1 MRLAKSTARSAFSL
15 LEMVLALAL
24 GMVLLLALYL
34 FLNTSLYHSQVGRDV
49 LAEGTIVRNIMTK
62 INSDISG
69 QLGPVDPRVIDT
81 TGGAGPATANA
92 ATPGMTTPAATTTT
106 FVAYNTGVYGQ
117 PKFFI
122 LSNFRVQKPNGN
134 APTNVPDAEINS
146 DLRRTVYWLVTSGDN
161 AAGLA
166 RAEIRQATGTDVDSI
181 DPTSFADQNKYVFA
195 PEVKDVDFQ
204 YWNGTAF
211 QSTWDGTLTVSDGA
225 PPAGPPSAIQVKITL
240 RSTLSQTLPGDGTVV
255 DGPSYIQIF
264 AVPTSNSFTPKPA
277 AQ

>member
-34 FLNTSLYHSQVGRDV
+34 FLNTSLYHSQAGRDV

-81 TGGAGPATANA
+81 TGGAGATTPNA
-92 ATPGMTTPAATTTT
+92 ATPGMAAPATNMQSI
-106 FVAYNTGVYGQ
+106 VAYNTGIYGQ

-122 LSNFRVQKPNGN
+122 LSNYRVQKPNGN
-134 APTNVPDAEINS
+134 TPTNVPDAEINS

-166 RAEIRQATGTDVDSI
+166 RAEIRQATGTDVDTI
-181 DPTSFADQNKYVFA
+181 DPTTFADQNKYVFA

-211 QSTWDGTLTVSDGA
+211 QPTWDGTLTESDGA

-240 RSTLSQTLPGDGTVV
+240 KSTLSQTLPGDTTVV

-264 AVPTSNSFTPKPA
+264 AVPTSNSFTPKLA